1 MPERR
6 KSKRIDIDVQ
16 IMLNH
21 LTSDDNQHQKTEGI
35 KVDVVNLSKDGMAFV
50 CEKELQINTFYDV
63 NVVLWTKETFQ
74 TVIEIVRIEDNE
86 NNKLYGCR
94 FVGIHPADQLKIQIY
109 DMVREEE

>member
-1 MPERR
+1 M
-6 KSKRIDIDVQ
+6 
-16 IMLNH
+16 
-21 LTSDDNQHQKTEGI
+21 
-35 KVDVVNLSKDGMAFV
+35 
-50 CEKELQINTFYDV
+50 
-63 NVVLWTKETFQ
+63 LWTKETFQ